1 MNIELTVLH
10 KSETLLGI
18 RFSIVR
24 FLQNE
29 SEIESFSENRESF
42 PKGYVIEI
50 GAVFF
55 KLTLTLH

>member
-29 SEIESFSENRESF
+29 SEIESFNENRESF